1 MADNDCATL
10 VHTGPP
16 GGLHIGTSGWHYA
29 SWIGPF
35 YPAKLAKPK
44 LLAFYAS
51 RFDTAEIN
59 LSFYRLPSETALATW
74 RDTAP
79 DGFLFAWKAHRV
91 VTHYRRLRNVE
102 ADIPNILGRM
112 AVLGPKEGPVLFQLH
127 PRLSADRERLGA
139 FLNLLPAGRRY
150 TVEFRHP
157 SWYEPAI
164 LTLLAEHNVSLC
176 LSDHAAAPAPWE
188 VTADF
193 LYVRGH
199 GPSGRYHGSYPDE
212 TLAVWA
218 ARIRSWRAGGR
229 TVFCYFD
236 NDVKA
241 AAPEDAARL
250 KRLLLPA

>member
-10 VHTGPP
+10 VQTPLP

-44 LLAFYAS
+44 LLGFYAGQ
-51 RFDTAEIN
+51 FDTAEIN

-74 RDTAP
+74 RDTTP
-79 DGFLFAWKAHRV
+79 DDFLFAWKAHRV
-91 VTHYRRLRNVE
+91 VTHYRRLRNVD
-102 ADIPNILGRM
+102 ADIPNIFGRM

-127 PRLSADRERLGA
+127 PRLGIDRERLAA
-139 FLNLLPAGRRY
+139 FLDLLPRGRRY
-150 TVEFRHP
+150 TFEFRHP
-157 SWYEPAI
+157 SWYEPGIMA
-164 LTLLAEHNVSLC
+164 LLADHNASLC

-193 LYVRGH
+193 VYVRGH

-212 TLAVWA
+212 TLAAWA
-218 ARIRSWRAGGR
+218 SRIRDWRAAGR

-236 NDVKA
+236 NDIKA
-241 AAPEDAARL
+241 AAPEDAERM
-250 KRLLLPA
+250 KRMLAEG